1 MPPQFTETAA
11 QSRILASSTSETPSI
26 ANIMSKN
33 HAEVGGGG
41 GGNYPGSRVQNNNL
55 SFSSVES
62 NKYKIDGNGK

>member
-1 MPPQFTETAA
+1 MPSIYTPTESET

-26 ANIMSKN
+26 ANIMSKSN
-33 HAEVGGGG
+33 AEA
-41 GGNYPGSRVQNNNL
+41 GNYPGSRVQNNNL